1 MFKVLYACIT
11 EEHDI
16 RLVVLAGCICIFGS
30 FTGVSLL
37 VRARE
42 AFGKRRLALPSAA
55 AVVFGT
61 GVWTTHFVAELAFKP
76 GLPIA
81 YDTDLTAL
89 SLAVAI
95 FVAWVGMLAAL
106 RFDAPIAGGCIIGAA
121 AAAMHYLGMAA
132 MRVPADIQWDVAA
145 VALSLLTAFT
155 FAATGLW
162 SLWRGP
168 AWRYRLTATGL
179 LVAVICGL
187 HFIAMAAIRMVPDPA
202 MPLPDN
208 VVASELLAAMVAA
221 TTIGIVMLGMSVS
234 IVEEHLAR
242 RANYEAKGL
251 RCHQEQLARVLR
263 ISGIG
268 SVERDLQTGHV
279 DWSPEACRIFGLSP
293 HQIRHTRDSFYDL
306 VHADDRSL
314 VRAAA
319 DQSDSG
325 IASSPLEYR
334 IVRPNGDI
342 RVVYRENDFVVDAA
356 GHPLRRVSV
365 FKDVTEAHAAQE
377 REKELQRQLLHSQ
390 KLEALGTLA
399 GRVAHDLNN
408 TLVPILAL
416 SKLALEDLPEQSTL
430 RGDLETISRASE
442 RARDLVKQILAFSR
456 KRELVKQQVDLAG
469 LTRDALRMLRA
480 SLPTTIQIVDQIL
493 EVPKVFG
500 DHGELH
506 QVIINLVT
514 NAAHAI
520 GGGIG
525 KITVKLWGSAEREP
539 AMSGEA
545 GSVVYLSIV
554 DTGCGMDKATL
565 DRIFEPFF
573 TTKGV
578 GDGTGLGLSVVHGIV
593 TRHGGRIDVRSKT
606 AEGSEFTVLLPAV
619 GQPSKP
625 ACIETAAAA

>member
-1 MFKVLYACIT
+1 M
-11 EEHDI
+11 
-16 RLVVLAGCICIFGS
+16 
-30 FTGVSLL
+30 
-37 VRARE
+37 
-42 AFGKRRLALPSAA
+42 
-55 AVVFGT
+55 
-61 GVWTTHFVAELAFKP
+61 
-76 GLPIA
+76 
-81 YDTDLTAL
+81 
-89 SLAVAI
+89 
-95 FVAWVGMLAAL
+95 
-106 RFDAPIAGGCIIGAA
+106 
-121 AAAMHYLGMAA
+121 
-132 MRVPADIQWDVAA
+132 
-145 VALSLLTAFT
+145 
-155 FAATGLW
+155 
-162 SLWRGP
+162 
-168 AWRYRLTATGL
+168 
-179 LVAVICGL
+179 
-187 HFIAMAAIRMVPDPA
+187 
-202 MPLPDN
+202 
-208 VVASELLAAMVAA
+208 
-221 TTIGIVMLGMSVS
+221 
-234 IVEEHLAR
+234 
-242 RANYEAKGL
+242 
-251 RCHQEQLARVLR
+251 
-263 ISGIG
+263 
-268 SVERDLQTGHV
+268 
-279 DWSPEACRIFGLSP
+279 
-293 HQIRHTRDSFYDL
+293 
-306 VHADDRSL
+306 
-314 VRAAA
+314 
-319 DQSDSG
+319 
-325 IASSPLEYR
+325 
-334 IVRPNGDI
+334 
-342 RVVYRENDFVVDAA
+342 
-356 GHPLRRVSV
+356 
-365 FKDVTEAHAAQE
+365 
-377 REKELQRQLLHSQ
+377 LHSQ